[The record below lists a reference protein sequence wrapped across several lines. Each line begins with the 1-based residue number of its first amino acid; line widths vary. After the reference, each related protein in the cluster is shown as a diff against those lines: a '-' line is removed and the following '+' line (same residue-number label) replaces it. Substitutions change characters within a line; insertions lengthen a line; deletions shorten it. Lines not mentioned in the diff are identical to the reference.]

1 MSIGSKLSNHIH
13 TACSVYSVYIP
24 WIRKNVNRYKSLRV
38 GEFWQSS
45 PLATDDNTTS
55 QLEYIFIDVADY
67 LKMLHPRNL
76 FKRLFLLSCVY
87 STLVVNLVSSVDSER
102 SLAADVLEI
111 FEDILAE
118 DVAVSNQKK
127 RANIVFVLADDLGYN
142 DVGYHGRMSAI
153 RTPTID
159 AMATG
164 GVRLEN
170 YYVQP
175 ICSPTRSQLLLGRYQ
190 VSLLYIGLYLF
201 LNIWST
207 V

>member
-1 MSIGSKLSNHIH
+1 M
-13 TACSVYSVYIP
+13 
-24 WIRKNVNRYKSLRV
+24 NRYKSLRV